1 MIEARQLTF
10 GVEIETVAPDH
21 LVRQEGGL
29 RLRIGLRHRGIQVPY
44 LPPPLELVFQILTHR
59 AWQHHHQVLV
69 AFAALDDESARV
81 KARCP

>member
-29 RLRIGLRHRGIQVPY
+29 RLRIGPRHRGIQVPY
-44 LPPPLELVFQILTHR
+44 LPVGWRAEQDCSIAADHGGHACEIVSPIL
-59 AWQHHHQVLV
+59 QG
-69 AFAALDDESARV
+69 
-81 KARCP
+81 P